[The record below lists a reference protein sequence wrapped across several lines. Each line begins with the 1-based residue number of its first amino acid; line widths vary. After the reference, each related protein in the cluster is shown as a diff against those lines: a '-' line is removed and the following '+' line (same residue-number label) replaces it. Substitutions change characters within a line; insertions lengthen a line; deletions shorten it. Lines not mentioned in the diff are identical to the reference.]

1 MLMKCWVHFPKWL
14 DQPAV
19 ASPSLNVR
27 APLMWTKIEVGLTRI
42 IAWDLLRSGKLA
54 KLEYFLER

>member
-1 MLMKCWVHFPKWL
+1 
-14 DQPAV
+14 
-19 ASPSLNVR
+19 
-27 APLMWTKIEVGLTRI
+27 MWTKIEVGLTRI